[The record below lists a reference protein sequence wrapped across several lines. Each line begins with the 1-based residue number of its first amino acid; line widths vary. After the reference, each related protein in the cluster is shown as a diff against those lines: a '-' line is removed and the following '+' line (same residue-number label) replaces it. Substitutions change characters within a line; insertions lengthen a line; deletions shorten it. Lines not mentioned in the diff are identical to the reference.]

1 MTDDG
6 GSPANAERQLR
17 DEVASLAEKFL
28 RRTRDQAGSLS
39 ELSSRLSTGD
49 AAALEQIQHLTH
61 KIHGSGAIFGFAGI
75 SEVAGELERLC
86 AGLQDAGARPP
97 SPDVVR
103 QMLVGIERLT
113 RAVEMAEEAA
123 AVKG

>member
-1 MTDDG
+1 MADDG
-6 GSPANAERQLR
+6 GSRANAERQLR

-61 KIHGSGAIFGFAGI
+61 KIHGSGAIFGFADI
-75 SEVAGELERLC
+75 SEAAGELERLC
-86 AGLQDAGARPP
+86 DGLQAAGTSAPP
-97 SPDVVR
+97 ADVVQR
-103 QMLVGIERLT
+103 MLVGIERLT
-113 RAVEMAEEAA
+113 RAVTAAEEAA